1 MATTHPFRDRLQAL
15 LADADVR
22 IDGDRD
28 WDMQVHDP
36 HLPARLVAGGSL
48 KLGESY
54 MDGWWDA
61 RSLDGFLFHL
71 LDARIDERAPSPAA
85 IRAALR
91 ARLFNLQAGRRSY
104 EVGKRHYDLGNDLSR
119 AMLGNRL
126 VYSCGYWRRSEE
138 HTSEAQS
145 QLRNSSAVFR
155 LEQKIYNIPL
165 QLS

>member
-1 MATTHPFRDRLQAL
+1 MIRGPPRSTRTDTLFPSTTLFRSPGRAVLRWRAGCRSARQRLAAVRGRAVPRPVRRAGRVDPHRVAAALRSDRSVGNLSGRFPGSAPRGMTTTHPFRDRLQAL

-61 RSLDGFLFHL
+61 QIG
-71 LDARIDERAPSPAA
+71 RA
-85 IRAALR
+85 
-91 ARLFNLQAGRRSY
+91 
-104 EVGKRHYDLGNDLSR
+104 H
-119 AMLGNRL
+119 
-126 VYSCGYWRRSEE
+126 
-138 HTSEAQS
+138 
-145 QLRNSSAVFR
+145 
-155 LEQKIYNIPL
+155 
-165 QLS
+165 